1 MFQKNSLLIQK
12 CTHFIWQEK
21 YFCLQ
26 REEGHS
32 GTYTSQV
39 RNGFRQNYSSSVNFS
54 PSLKARHS
62 CTILS
67 FLVRPASHNV
77 SLESSK
83 LNPLLWQTP
92 CANQGQFWWFWSF
105 GLIFFFHFRRKYLQS
120 ASLIFR
126 VTLNTTWSF
135 SPEIRKLSPMC
146 ALLMTR
152 TALRYQRDQNS
163 SQVIFLAYLTLLPK
177 PRQFSCHFYHGICVH
192 TWKKY
197 WKCIFRN

>member
-105 GLIFFFHFRRKYLQS
+105 GLIFFFTSEENICNLQALS
-120 ASLIFR
+120 SELHWMPLGVFHPR
-126 VTLNTTWSF
+126 SENFLPCVPCWW
-135 SPEIRKLSPMC
+135 PELLWGIREIK
-146 ALLMTR
+146 
-152 TALRYQRDQNS
+152 TALKW
-163 SQVIFLAYLTLLPK
+163 F
-177 PRQFSCHFYHGICVH
+177 F
-192 TWKKY
+192 
-197 WKCIFRN
+197 